1 MRRAVRGLSTVLVV
15 VGVLLL
21 ADVAATLVWQEPISG
36 VYARMQQKRLADRLE
51 AIERVPV
58 TPVERKVLERLP
70 AGAPRLGFAA
80 RSLDRRAEEG
90 GPVGRIKVGKIGLD
104 EVVVQGTGTG
114 DLRRGPGHYPDTP
127 LPGAR
132 GTVAVAGHRTTYG
145 APFRRLD
152 QLGRGD
158 HIEMLMPYGRFTYT
172 VERTRIV
179 PPTATWV
186 TNRAA
191 HDRLVLT
198 ACHPLYS
205 AAQRIVVF
213 ARLSTAR
220 ARGATA

>member
-1 MRRAVRGLSTVLVV
+1 MRRAIRAVSTVLIVA
-15 VGVLLL
+15 GVLLV
-21 ADVAATLVWQEPISG
+21 ADVVATLLWQEPVSG
-36 VYARMQQKRLADRLE
+36 IYARVQQKRLADRLE

-58 TPVERKVLERLP
+58 TPVERKVLARLP

-80 RSLDRRAEEG
+80 RSLDRRVGEG
-90 GPVGRIKVGKIGLD
+90 SPLGRIKAGKIGLD
-104 EVVVQGTGTG
+104 DVVVQGTGTG

-152 QLGRGD
+152 QLARGD
-158 HIEMLMPYGRFTYT
+158 RIEMLMPYGRFTYT

-179 PPTATWV
+179 PPTAVWV
-186 TNRAA
+186 TNRVSY
-191 HDRLVLT
+191 DRLILS

-205 AAQRIVVF
+205 AAQRIIVF
-213 ARLSTAR
+213 ARLDSAVPR
-220 ARGATA
+220 

>member
-1 MRRAVRGLSTVLVV
+1 MRRAVRGLSTVLIV

-21 ADVAATLVWQEPISG
+21 ADVAVTLVWQEPISG
-36 VYARMQQKRLADRLE
+36 VYAGVQQKHLADRLA

-158 HIEMLMPYGRFTYT
+158 RIEMLMPYGRFTYT

>member
-1 MRRAVRGLSTVLVV
+1 MRRAVRGLSTVLIV

-36 VYARMQQKRLADRLE
+36 VYAGVQQKRLADRLA

-58 TPVERKVLERLP
+58 TPIERKVLERLP

-158 HIEMLMPYGRFTYT
+158 RIEMLMPYGRFTYT

>member
-1 MRRAVRGLSTVLVV
+1 MRRAVRGLSTVLIV

-58 TPVERKVLERLP
+58 TPVERNVLERLP

-90 GPVGRIKVGKIGLD
+90 GPLGRIKVGKIGLD

>member
-1 MRRAVRGLSTVLVV
+1 MRRAVRGLSTVLVI

-36 VYARMQQKRLADRLE
+36 VYARAQQKRLADRLA

-58 TPVERKVLERLP
+58 TPVERKVLDRLP

-80 RSLDRRAEEG
+80 RSLDRRVDEG

-158 HIEMLMPYGRFTYT
+158 RIEMLMPYGRFTYT

-186 TNRAA
+186 TDRAA
-191 HDRLVLT
+191 QDRLVLT

-213 ARLSTAR
+213 ARLSSSS

>member
-36 VYARMQQKRLADRLE
+36 VYARAQQKRLADRLA

-58 TPVERKVLERLP
+58 TPVERKVLDRLP

-80 RSLDRRAEEG
+80 RSLDRRVDEG

-158 HIEMLMPYGRFTYT
+158 SIEMLMPYGRFTYT